1 MKHLFI
7 FCTALL
13 CLQSCGPAAEDRELM
28 HIKAK
33 KFQDSIAN
41 LIRLQMSEADPSAS
55 SIPRP
60 DNPATQR
67 GKTGTEETP
76 E

>member
-1 MKHLFI
+1 MKHVFLFAA
-7 FCTALL
+7 ALFL
-13 CLQSCGPAAEDRELM
+13 LGSCGPAAEDRELM

-41 LIRLQMSEADPSAS
+41 LIRMQMAEADPSATA
-55 SIPRP
+55 IPRP

-67 GKTGTEETP
+67 GKTGTEE

>member
-1 MKHLFI
+1 MKNLILFLSA
-7 FCTALL
+7 FFL
-13 CLQSCGPAAEDRELM
+13 LQSCGPAAEDRELM

-41 LIRLQMSEADPSAS
+41 LIRMQMAEADPNATA
-55 SIPRP
+55 IPRP
-60 DNPATQR
+60 DNPATQH
-67 GKTGTEETP
+67 GKTGTEEP